1 MSARACANAGKRL
14 CKPAEWQMACRGA
27 QGRKFPYGSEYTP
40 GVCNVLRESHPAQLL
55 HLNAS
60 INHTDPRLNLVEDAD
75 GRLLRPTGGSPQCR
89 SEWGSDGAYDMVG
102 NLDEWVEE
110 PSGEFMGGFYSR
122 GTKEGC
128 DAAITAHPTSYYDY
142 SLGVRCCR

>member
-1 MSARACANAGKRL
+1 
-14 CKPAEWQMACRGA
+14 
-27 QGRKFPYGSEYTP
+27 
-40 GVCNVLRESHPAQLL
+40 
-55 HLNAS
+55 
-60 INHTDPRLNLVEDAD
+60 
-75 GRLLRPTGGSPQCR
+75 
-89 SEWGSDGAYDMVG
+89 MVG